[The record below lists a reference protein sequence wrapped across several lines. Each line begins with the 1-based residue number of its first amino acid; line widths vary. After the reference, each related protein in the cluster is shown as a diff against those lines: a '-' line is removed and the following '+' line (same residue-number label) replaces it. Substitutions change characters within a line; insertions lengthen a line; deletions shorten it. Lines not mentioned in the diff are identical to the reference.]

1 MKRRNKV
8 TLSVG
13 SPHIRESGNFL
24 LVASNNKCFT
34 SVIFSCGSKS
44 YSISPV
50 RHGKSFLPAFLRSL
64 LVTYVITLSLEEE
77 IIVLEKVWN
86 FGSKICTN
94 PTLTSKIR
102 NTGIQ
107 YLESGIHG
115 IQNRLKLYWIPFTW
129 DDRVK

>member
-1 MKRRNKV
+1 MEKA
-8 TLSVG
+8 L
-13 SPHIRESGNFL
+13 FL
-24 LVASNNKCFT
+24 
-34 SVIFSCGSKS
+34 
-44 YSISPV
+44 
-50 RHGKSFLPAFLRSL
+50 RFLRSL
-64 LVTYVITLSLEEE
+64 LITYLITLSLEEE

-115 IQNRLKLYWIPFTW
+115 MESRIG
-129 DDRVK
+129 

>member
-1 MKRRNKV
+1 MTKRKVMKSRNKV

-13 SPHIRESGNFL
+13 SPHVRESGNFL
-24 LVASNNKCFT
+24 LVESNNKCFT
-34 SVIFSCGSKS
+34 SVIFFVWVKIFFNLACTSWKKLSSCVFKVTIDHLCDNPEPGRRN
-44 YSISPV
+44 YCF
-50 RHGKSFLPAFLRSL
+50 GKS
-64 LVTYVITLSLEEE
+64 
-77 IIVLEKVWN
+77 LEKVWN

-115 IQNRLKLYWIPFTW
+115 MESRIG
-129 DDRVK
+129 